1 MCTCVSMRVCVPTCV
16 QKGGGEIHCPEN
28 KAVKI
33 CQASR
38 SYNKNQESKAWSPTP
53 RVKTISKG
61 ESDELMS
68 DGAKRKIRMRK
79 GN

>member
-1 MCTCVSMRVCVPTCV
+1 MHVCMNACLCAHVCV

-68 DGAKRKIRMRK
+68 DGVKRKIRMRK